1 MTVRIVIVGSSIAAV
16 RTVSELRRQG
26 WRDDIVLVG
35 PEADAP
41 YDRPPLSKQVLSG
54 VWEPSRARLE
64 DPEANGAQR
73 IPARAIGLD
82 PATRTVDLEDGSTVV
97 YDRLVIATGAEP
109 RRLHGPQMAG
119 GHVLRSM
126 GDCLALRTAM
136 VGASSLV
143 VIGGGFIGAEVA
155 STARILGLDVTILE
169 AFSVPMGRA
178 LGPAVGQRLVER
190 HRANG
195 VRVWTGAA
203 VESLQEVDGISRIGL
218 GDGRSLCAD
227 VAVVG
232 IGVQPN
238 TEWLKESG
246 LPLDDGVVCDATCQV
261 EGSEYSIFAVG
272 DVARWW
278 DERRQ
283 RHVRIEHWTNAVDQ
297 AVTVAHNI
305 VHSDA
310 PRSHRALP
318 YFWSDQLGGKLQ
330 LVGEAGELPV
340 EMWTLG
346 SSGNRFAAL
355 YRNGATLAG
364 AVTMSSPRVLAAL
377 RPLVASAAPFADAAA
392 LLKSHS

>member
-1 MTVRIVIVGSSIAAV
+1 MHVVIVGSSIAAV
-16 RTVSELRRQG
+16 RTASELRRQG
-26 WRDDIVLVG
+26 WRDNIVLVG

-41 YDRPPLSKQVLSG
+41 YDRPPLSKQVLAG
-54 VWEPSRARLE
+54 AWEPSRARLD
-64 DPEANGAQR
+64 DPEANSAQR
-73 IPARAIGLD
+73 VAARAVGLD

-97 YDRLVIATGAEP
+97 YDRLVIATGAQP
-109 RRLHGPQMAG
+109 RRLRGPQMAG

-126 GDCLALRTAM
+126 GDCLALRA
-136 VGASSLV
+136 ALIRARSLV
-143 VIGGGFIGAEVA
+143 VVGGGFIGAEVA
-155 STARILGLDVTILE
+155 STARTLGLDVTMLE
-169 AFSVPMGRA
+169 ALSVPMGRA
-178 LGPAVGQRLVER
+178 LGAAVGQRLVEL

-203 VESLQEVDGISRIGL
+203 VESFQEVDGVSRIGL
-218 GDGRSLCAD
+218 GDGRSLSAD
-227 VAVVG
+227 VVAVG

-238 TEWLKESG
+238 TDWLRGSG

-261 EGSEYSIFAVG
+261 EGTDQSVFAVG

-305 VHSDA
+305 VHPDA
-310 PRSHRALP
+310 PRKHRALP

-340 EMWTLG
+340 EMWSLG
-346 SSGNRFAAL
+346 SSGDRFAAL

-364 AVTMSSPRVLAAL
+364 AVTMSSTRVLAAL
-377 RPLVASAAPFADAAA
+377 RPLVAAAAPFAEAAA
-392 LLKSHS
+392 LLRSHS